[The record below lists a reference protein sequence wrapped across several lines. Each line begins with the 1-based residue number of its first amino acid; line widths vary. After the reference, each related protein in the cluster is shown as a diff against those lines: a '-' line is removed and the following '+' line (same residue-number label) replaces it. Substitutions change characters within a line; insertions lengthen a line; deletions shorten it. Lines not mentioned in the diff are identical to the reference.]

1 MITMTIGQRNP
12 SISVKSLLSIIN
24 PNRWEPLDTALTAK
38 VTGAR
43 KNGATAT
50 FRRMLGIHDLAYGP
64 RYHTIIGEVLIN
76 NIEGVRVARCYDV
89 FVQRVKPTR
98 GGHRF
103 FWRTFPMSAT
113 DAEILDSASKEVS
126 ARAFLSTRTGGTAPA
141 ATVPRAMS
149 ESELGEAANLLFG
162 QCKTEATT
170 PQAAKPTPSPSAPVA
185 PPVDQPQ
192 PIKLAV
198 DVKAMSDD
206 DLIAAIKSRRKVLT
220 ALEYERD
227 LRVRSATNLIAKL
240 KA

>member
-1 MITMTIGQRNP
+1 MNAMTIVQRNP
-12 SISVKSLLSIIN
+12 SISVKSLLSIISTN
-24 PNRWEPLDTALTAK
+24 KWEPLDTALTAK
-38 VTGAR
+38 VTGAH

-126 ARAFLSTRTGGTAPA
+126 ARAFLSTRSGGTAPA
-141 ATVPRAMS
+141 ATVPRSMN
-149 ESELGEAANLLFG
+149 ETELSEAANLLFG
-162 QCKTEATT
+162 QRKTEATA
-170 PQAAKPTPSPSAPVA
+170 PQAAKPAPSPSAPAA
-185 PPVDQPQ
+185 PPIDQPQ
-192 PIKLAV
+192 PMKLAV

-206 DLIAAIKSRRKVLT
+206 DLIAAIKSRRQILI
-220 ALEYERD
+220 ALEHERD
-227 LRVRSATNLIAKL
+227 CRIRSATNLIERL
-240 KA
+240 KR

>member
-1 MITMTIGQRNP
+1 MTTMTIGQRNP

-76 NIEGVRVARCYDV
+76 NIEGVRGARCYDV

-141 ATVPRAMS
+141 ATLADASSSVDTVDFGYQPFGDGA
-149 ESELGEAANLLFG
+149 LGDTVWFDLNGDGCGGGLRRCSCACAA
-162 QCKTEATT
+162 
-170 PQAAKPTPSPSAPVA
+170 
-185 PPVDQPQ
+185 
-192 PIKLAV
+192 
-198 DVKAMSDD
+198 
-206 DLIAAIKSRRKVLT
+206 
-220 ALEYERD
+220 
-227 LRVRSATNLIAKL
+227 
-240 KA
+240 